1 MKNLTKPAYGES
13 IRGNYPVK
21 EFQGIDNLRDPKE
34 LAEVSEAMTRTF
46 LSAAFNV
53 DITRNLKL
61 RRRRGWSMKKSGSF
75 HSLQTEGGINFCVKD
90 NQFGVLDGSL
100 GFTALAPASDFQ
112 FSCVDTGAGV
122 YCSDN
127 RHMYRYLEGS
137 LVELARAGTYDFNQ
151 TSLED
156 DEQFYDS
163 PPPGKILTW
172 MFGRLWVVTDDYI
185 CYSRSYRPDQVNI
198 FNDIIEL
205 PGVTMLRPATNGYY
219 IGTEDVVYYIS
230 GGNPKVPSLTTTVS
244 SSGCIFGTAKT
255 LPYKLFGDGSKT
267 GECVVWESKHGK
279 MLGSPDGAVTAL
291 TIDHVVYNNAQSGAS
306 FLRELNGDIHH
317 ISTLS
322 NQDPSGQ
329 NFRATDIATAEIRR
343 NGIII

>member
-1 MKNLTKPAYGES
+1 MKDLTRPSYGES
-13 IRGNYPVK
+13 IRGHFPVK
-21 EFQGIDNLRDPKE
+21 EFKGLDNIRDPKE
-34 LAEVSEAMTRTF
+34 LAEIANGLVKTY
-46 LSAAFNV
+46 LSSASNV

-61 RRRRGWSMKKSGSF
+61 RRRRGWSLSLSGNF
-75 HSLQTEGGINFCVKD
+75 HSLQTEGGVNFCVKD
-90 NQFGVLDGSL
+90 SFFGILDSSL
-100 GFTALAPASDFQ
+100 GFTPLVEASDLP
-112 FSCVDTGAGV
+112 FSCADTGAGI

-127 RHMYRYLEGS
+127 RHMYRYQSGVLT
-137 LVELARAGTYDFNQ
+137 ELARAGTYDFNQ

-156 DEQFYDS
+156 SEEFYDS

-172 MFGRLWVVTDDYI
+172 MFGRLWVVTDDFI
-185 CYSRSYRPDQVNI
+185 CYSRGYRPDQVNLYK
-198 FNDIIEL
+198 DIIEL

-219 IGTEDVVYYIS
+219 IGTEDAVYYIA
-230 GGNPKVPSLTTTVS
+230 GGNPKAPSLTTTVS

-255 LPYKLFGDGSKT
+255 LPYKLFGDGSRS

-279 MLGSPDGAVTAL
+279 MLGSPDGNVTAL
-291 TIDHVVYNNAQSGAS
+291 TVDHVVYNDAQSGAS

-322 NQDPSGQ
+322 NQNPDGQ
-329 NFRATDIATAEIRR
+329 NFRATDIATAEVRR